1 MIKTLSKV
9 KMVGKCLNTIK
20 ATFDKPTSKVK
31 LNGEKEKVFSLRSG
45 TRQGCLLLL
54 LLFIIILDFLVTAI
68 RQEEI
73 KVVQIGKEEVKLS
86 LFVYDIILNRK
97 NPRDSIKKLLKL
109 INGFN
114 KRAEYKIN
122 IQKLVVYLYANNELF
137 EIETQKTIPFTIA
150 LKIPRNK
157 SNRR

>member
-54 LLFIIILDFLVTAI
+54 LLFIIILDFLVTAL
-68 RQEEI
+68 RQEEEI

-86 LFVYDIILNRK
+86 LCADDVILYIK
-97 NPRDSIKKLLKL
+97 NPKDSTKK
-109 INGFN
+109 
-114 KRAEYKIN
+114 Y
-122 IQKLVVYLYANNELF
+122 
-137 EIETQKTIPFTIA
+137 
-150 LKIPRNK
+150 
-157 SNRR
+157 